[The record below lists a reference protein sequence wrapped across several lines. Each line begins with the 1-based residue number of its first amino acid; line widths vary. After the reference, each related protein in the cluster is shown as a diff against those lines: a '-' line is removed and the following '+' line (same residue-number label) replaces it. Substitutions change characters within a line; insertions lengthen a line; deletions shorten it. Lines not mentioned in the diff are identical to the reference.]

1 VVLSRENGISNKIQA
16 NGDLIQ
22 RLDMMSSME
31 EIMVRGIH
39 QLIEGKTEM
48 LKCIRATTNLGLTQ
62 ITETS
67 GDITRVTMVR
77 EDSHSSRRTW
87 AIFTGQ

>member
-1 VVLSRENGISNKIQA
+1 VVLNREKGISNKIQT

-31 EIMVRGIH
+31 EIMVGGIH

-67 GDITRVTMVR
+67 GDITRVTWVS
-77 EDSHSSRRTW
+77 EDSHFSRRTG
-87 AIFTGQ
+87 AIFTSQ